1 MSGTGDRTPSG
12 LWINPAVGVAG
23 DMLLAALVDLGASL
37 DAVRAAVGS
46 LGIGGWTLDAGSTT
60 RRGLTATSVTVHAED
75 GQHHRP
81 WSIIDARL
89 ADADLPAAISRGAR
103 RTFEL
108 LARAEAAVHGV
119 EMDQVH
125 FHEVGAIDAL
135 VDIVGT
141 WAAWSDLGQP
151 DVSAGPVGLG
161 VGTVAMAHGT
171 VAVPAPATLE
181 LLRRIPTVPVDAAG
195 ETATPTGVALLV
207 SMVDSPDRWGP
218 MPAGTV
224 HSVGRGAGSWDPP
237 GHANVVT
244 AVAFEPTDPTA
255 DREVG
260 VETVLIETVLI
271 ETTVDDVT
279 PEVLGHVIDAAI
291 AMGADDAWVLPVT
304 MKKSRPGH
312 QVRVLC
318 SPPLVP
324 EVRGLLARETGTL
337 GWREWSVTKHE
348 LPRHETVVEL
358 DGRPVR
364 IKVGPHGA
372 KPEHDDVVGI
382 ARASGRSARDVAADA
397 AAAFRDTLP

>member
-1 MSGTGDRTPSG
+1 MTTAWFHCFS
-12 LWINPAVGVAG
+12 GVAG
-23 DMLLAALVDLGASL
+23 DMALGSLVDAGADVDEVRELLGRLPVTGWSL
-37 DAVRAAVGS
+37 EVEPVLRSGIAGTKVHVHAHEHTVVRTAAHIQGLVAEARLPERVQQRAAAVFRA
-46 LGIGGWTLDAGSTT
+46 L
-60 RRGLTATSVTVHAED
+60 
-75 GQHHRP
+75 
-81 WSIIDARL
+81 
-89 ADADLPAAISRGAR
+89 
-103 RTFEL
+103 
-108 LARAEAAVHGV
+108 AEAEGALHRRPP
-119 EMDQVH
+119 DQVH

-181 LLRRIPTVPVDAAG
+181 LLRGIPTVPVDAAG

-224 HSVGRGAGSWDPP
+224 HSVGRGAGSWEPP

-260 VETVLIETVLI
+260 VETVPVETVLIETVLI

-291 AMGADDAWVLPVT
+291 AMGADDAWILPVT

-364 IKVGPHGA
+364 ITVGPHGA

-382 ARASGRSARDVAADA
+382 ARASGRAARDVAAEA

>member
-1 MSGTGDRTPSG
+1 
-12 LWINPAVGVAG
+12 
-23 DMLLAALVDLGASL
+23 
-37 DAVRAAVGS
+37 
-46 LGIGGWTLDAGSTT
+46 
-60 RRGLTATSVTVHAED
+60 
-75 GQHHRP
+75 
-81 WSIIDARL
+81 
-89 ADADLPAAISRGAR
+89 
-103 RTFEL
+103 
-108 LARAEAAVHGV
+108 
-119 EMDQVH
+119 
-125 FHEVGAIDAL
+125 
-135 VDIVGT
+135 
-141 WAAWSDLGQP
+141 
-151 DVSAGPVGLG
+151 
-161 VGTVAMAHGT
+161 
-171 VAVPAPATLE
+171 
-181 LLRRIPTVPVDAAG
+181 
-195 ETATPTGVALLV
+195 
-207 SMVDSPDRWGP
+207 MVDSPDRWGP
-218 MPAGTV
+218 MPAGSV

-244 AVAFEPTDPTA
+244 AVAFERTDPTA

-260 VETVLIETVLI
+260 VETVPVETVLI

-382 ARASGRSARDVAADA
+382 ARASGRAARDVAAEA